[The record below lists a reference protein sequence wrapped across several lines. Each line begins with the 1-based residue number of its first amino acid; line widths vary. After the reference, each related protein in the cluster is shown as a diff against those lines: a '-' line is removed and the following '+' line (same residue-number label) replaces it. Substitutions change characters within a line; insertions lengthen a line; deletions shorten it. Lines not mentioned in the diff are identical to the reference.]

1 MDDGGIFSS
10 GARAVFVVVSVHD
23 FLDCRSEVVT
33 CTPLYRPKYFIG
45 AYRTKLMYV
54 LALEQNYYLLL

>member
-1 MDDGGIFSS
+1 MTAAFSHP
-10 GARAVFVVVSVHD
+10 RAVFVVVSVHD

-33 CTPLYRPKYFIG
+33 CTPLYRPKNYID

-54 LALEQNYYLLL
+54 SELVY